1 MKKEGTAMKTLKKHW
16 KWAAL
21 AAVIVLL
28 IAIFTTWRP
37 VKNPATQEYIVGSG
51 NCQGQVDTARFL
63 AVDDAFAIGA
73 DEDGMAVFK
82 NPAKALRAL
91 RTHYGEG
98 IWAIQKEV
106 HMIPLTPYTYYPYTM
121 GGWEPTGVTP
131 EVKQQAHFVA
141 GFVDIYENSFQ

>member
-1 MKKEGTAMKTLKKHW
+1 MKTLKKHW

-51 NCQGQVDTARFL
+51 NCRGQVDTARFL

-82 NPAKALRAL
+82 NPARALRAL

-98 IWAIQKEV
+98 I
-106 HMIPLTPYTYYPYTM
+106 
-121 GGWEPTGVTP
+121 
-131 EVKQQAHFVA
+131 
-141 GFVDIYENSFQ
+141 

>member
-1 MKKEGTAMKTLKKHW
+1 MKTLKKHW

-21 AAVIVLL
+21 AVVIVLL

-51 NCQGQVDTARFL
+51 NCRGQVDTAWFL

-91 RTHYGEG
+91 RAGGCDAYVLGEIVPG
-98 IWAIQKEV
+98 EEKIALI
-106 HMIPLTPYTYYPYTM
+106 
-121 GGWEPTGVTP
+121 
-131 EVKQQAHFVA
+131 
-141 GFVDIYENSFQ
+141 

>member
-1 MKKEGTAMKTLKKHW
+1 MKTLKKHW

-37 VKNPATQEYIVGSG
+37 VKNPATQEYIIGSG
-51 NCQGQVDTARFL
+51 NCRGQVDTARFL

-91 RTHYGEG
+91 RAHYGQG
-98 IWAIQKEV
+98 IWLIQKEL
-106 HMIPLTPYTYYPYTM
+106 HMLPLTPYTYSPYAM
-121 GGWEPTGVTP
+121 NGWAPTSGTAEAQEQAEFVTR
-131 EVKQQAHFVA
+131 FI
-141 GFVDIYENSFQ
+141 DIYENSFQH

>member
-1 MKKEGTAMKTLKKHW
+1 MKTLKKHW

-21 AAVIVLL
+21 ATVIVLL

-51 NCQGQVDTARFL
+51 NCRGQVDSARFL

-82 NPAKALRAL
+82 NPARALRAL
-91 RTHYGEG
+91 RAHYGQG
-98 IWAIQKEV
+98 IWLIQKEL
-106 HMIPLTPYTYYPYTM
+106 HMLPLTPYTYSPYAM
-121 GGWEPTGVTP
+121 NGWAPTSGTAEAQEQAEFVTR
-131 EVKQQAHFVA
+131 FI
-141 GFVDIYENSFQ
+141 DIYENSFQH